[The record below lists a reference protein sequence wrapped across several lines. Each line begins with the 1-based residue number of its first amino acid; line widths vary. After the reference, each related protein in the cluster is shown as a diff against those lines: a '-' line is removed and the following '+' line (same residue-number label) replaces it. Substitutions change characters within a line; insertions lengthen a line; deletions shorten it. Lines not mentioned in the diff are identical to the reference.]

1 MKWIDVSLLKFDFE
15 CLFLIKKKYICKTQT
30 IYLKILNL
38 MTRAHLVFL
47 FSFPFL
53 LLNSIQAQNETG
65 SFSSPVVADE
75 MTQNP
80 EQNQLWRTGQSKY
93 SAKPK
98 HMWEFGLHGGTA
110 FIGGDVEASVPSG
123 YGFGIHLRKAINYTL
138 SWRVDA
144 TYQTSKGYDAR
155 LFNYLRTEKTYGQ
168 NIDQSPILVGYTNE
182 TINEDNILRNYKTD
196 IISVSIEGIL
206 NIGNILFHGP
216 SNKWN
221 LYTAI
226 GLGLNIPETGVD
238 LLDEN
243 GGLYDFYSLTVGQ
256 DNNTSQGR
264 KDIINNLKTLLDG
277 DFETPGGV
285 AKDVVS
291 FGDEK
296 DVIPHLSLSLGLSRK
311 LSKRINLGIEHRILL
326 SDNDLLDGFEM
337 LSPSAKTPSN
347 DIAHYTSL
355 RLGINIGSKEKRIEP
370 LYWVNPLDASFNDI
384 AELKQRPKFDL
395 TDSDGDGVIDMIDQE
410 ISTPAGC
417 PVDTRGITL
426 DSDGDGV
433 VDCKDEEPYSPPGY
447 EVSAAGI
454 AQVPQ
459 EYMAEDDVVALINQR
474 AGAMET
480 SLNWFLP
487 MIHFDLNKYY
497 IKPEFYGALHNIAAV
512 MRSHPD
518 VKVVAFGFADNRSP
532 TDYNNVLS
540 YNRAKE
546 AIDFLVSTY
555 NIPRERFILNFGGED
570 APLVSDLKDGYDIS
584 STDEFKHYMNR
595 RVEFHVA
602 TSTDTNM
609 ERPAGPE
616 AGQNTPG
623 SARSGAKFSGNYNSG
638 Y

>member
-1 MKWIDVSLLKFDFE
+1 
-15 CLFLIKKKYICKTQT
+15 
-30 IYLKILNL
+30 
-38 MTRAHLVFL
+38 MTRAHLVLL
-47 FSFPFL
+47 FSFPLL
-53 LLNSIQAQNETG
+53 LLNSLHAQTENG
-65 SFSSPVVADE
+65 SFSSPVIEDE

-98 HMWEFGLHGGTA
+98 NMWELGLHGGTA
-110 FIGGDVEASVPSG
+110 FISGDVEAGVLSG
-123 YGFGIHLRKAINYTL
+123 YGFGLHLRKAINYTL

-144 TYQTSKGYDAR
+144 TYQSSKGYDAR
-155 LFNYLRTEKTYGQ
+155 GFNFLAVEKTYYQ
-168 NIDQSPILVGYTNE
+168 NVDESPILVGYTDE
-182 TINEDNILRNYKTD
+182 TTNDDNINRNYKTGL
-196 IISVSIEGIL
+196 VSLSLEGIL

-226 GLGLNIPETGVD
+226 GLGLSIPDVGVD
-238 LLDEN
+238 LLDADGN
-243 GGLYDFYSLTVGQ
+243 LYDFTSVYGGL
-256 DNNTSQGR
+256 DLNTSEGR
-264 KDIINNLKTLLDG
+264 KQSIKNLKNLLDG
-277 DFETPGGV
+277 DYETPGGV
-285 AKDVVS
+285 ATDVIS

-296 DVIPHLSLSLGLSRK
+296 NVIPHMTISLGLSRK
-311 LSKRINLGIEHRILL
+311 LSKRINIGIEHRILL

-337 LSPSAKTPSN
+337 LSPRAKTPSN
-347 DIAHYTSL
+347 DIAQYTSI

-410 ISTPAGC
+410 INTPAGC

-447 EVSAAGI
+447 EVNADGV
-454 AQVPQ
+454 AQIPQ
-459 EYMAEDDVVALINQR
+459 QYLKEDEVVALINQR
-474 AGAMET
+474 AEAME
-480 SLNWFLP
+480 SNLNWFLP
-487 MIHFDLNKYY
+487 MIHFDLDKYY

-518 VKVVAFGFADNRSP
+518 VKVVAIGFADNRSP
-532 TDYNNVLS
+532 NDYNNVLS

-546 AIDFLVSTY
+546 AIDFLVNSY
-555 NIPRERFILNFGGED
+555 NIPRNRFILNFGGEET
-570 APLVSDLKDGYDIS
+570 PLVSNLSDKYTG
-584 STDEFKHYMNR
+584 STEEEFKHYMNR

-602 TSTDTNM
+602 TSTDTDM
-609 ERPAGPE
+609 GRPEGPE

-623 SARSGAKFSGNYNSG
+623 SARAGTKFSGNYNSG

>member
-1 MKWIDVSLLKFDFE
+1 
-15 CLFLIKKKYICKTQT
+15 
-30 IYLKILNL
+30 
-38 MTRAHLVFL
+38 MTRAHLVLL
-47 FSFPFL
+47 FSFPL
-53 LLNSIQAQNETG
+53 LFLNSLQAQNEGG
-65 SFSSPVVADE
+65 SFSSPVIADE

-98 HMWEFGLHGGTA
+98 NMWELGLHGGTA
-110 FIGGDVEASVPSG
+110 FIGGDVEASIPSG
-123 YGFGIHLRKAINYTL
+123 YGFGIHVRKAINYTL

-144 TYQTSKGYDAR
+144 TYQSSKGYDAR
-155 LFNYLRTEKTYGQ
+155 TFNFLGVEKTYSQ
-168 NIDQSPILVGYTNE
+168 NVDQSPILVGYTDQANPD
-182 TINEDNILRNYKTD
+182 DNIMRNYKTD
-196 IISVSIEGIL
+196 IVSLSLEGIL

-226 GLGLNIPETGVD
+226 GLGLSIPDVNVD
-238 LLDEN
+238 LLDAN
-243 GGLYDFYSLTVGQ
+243 GSLYDFNSTQAGL
-256 DNNTSQGR
+256 DLNTSEGR
-264 KDIINNLKTLLDG
+264 KESINNLKSLLDG
-277 DFETPGGV
+277 DYETPGGV
-285 AKDVVS
+285 ASDVIS
-291 FGDEK
+291 FGDK
-296 DVIPHLSLSLGLSRK
+296 KNVIPHLTIALGLSRK
-311 LSKRINLGIEHRILL
+311 LSKRINLGIEHRILI

-410 ISTPAGC
+410 INTPAGC

-447 EVSAAGI
+447 DVNTEGV

-459 EYMAEDDVVALINQR
+459 EYLNEDEVVALINQR
-474 AGAMET
+474 AEAME
-480 SLNWFLP
+480 SNLNWFLP

-497 IKPEFYGALHNIAAV
+497 VKPEFYGALHNIAAV

-518 VKVVAFGFADNRSP
+518 VKVVAYGFADNRSP

-546 AIDFLVSTY
+546 AIEFLVTNY
-555 NIPRERFILNFGGED
+555 NIPRNRFILNYGGEGSPIV
-570 APLVSDLKDGYDIS
+570 ANLKDGYDLS
-584 STDEFKHYMNR
+584 ASDEFKQYMNR

-602 TSTDTNM
+602 TSTDTDM
-609 ERPAGPE
+609 ARPEGPE
-616 AGQNTPG
+616 AGKNTPG
-623 SARSGAKFSGNYNSG
+623 SARPGTKFSGNYNSG

>member
-1 MKWIDVSLLKFDFE
+1 
-15 CLFLIKKKYICKTQT
+15 
-30 IYLKILNL
+30 
-38 MTRAHLVFL
+38 MTRAHLVLL
-47 FSFPFL
+47 FSFPLIF
-53 LLNSIQAQNETG
+53 LNSLQAQNEDSSMMSTG
-65 SFSSPVVADE
+65 VTDE

-98 HMWEFGLHGGTA
+98 HMWEFGLHGGSS
-110 FIGGDVEASVPSG
+110 FIGGDVEASIPSG

-138 SWRVDA
+138 SWRLDA
-144 TYQTSKGYDAR
+144 TYQTSKGFDPRSYNF
-155 LFNYLRTEKTYGQ
+155 LGVEKTYTQ
-168 NIDQSPILVGYTNE
+168 NVGDSPILVGYTD
-182 TINEDNILRNYKTD
+182 TSTPDDNIHRNYKTD
-196 IISVSIEGIL
+196 IISVTLEGIL

-226 GLGLNIPETGVD
+226 GLGVNIPEVGVD
-238 LLDEN
+238 LLNAD
-243 GGLYDFYSLTVGQ
+243 GGLYDFKSVTEGL
-256 DNNTSQGR
+256 DLNTADGR
-264 KDIINNLKTLLDG
+264 KESIKNLKSLLDG
-277 DFETPGGV
+277 DYETPGGV
-285 AKDVVS
+285 ASDVVS

-296 DVIPHLSLSLGLSRK
+296 NVIPHLSVSLGLSRK
-311 LSKRINLGIEHRILL
+311 LSKRINLGIEHRIFL

-337 LSPSAKTPSN
+337 LSPSSKTPSN

-410 ISTPAGC
+410 INTPAGC

-447 EVSAAGI
+447 EVNAEGV
-454 AQVPQ
+454 AQVPKD
-459 EYMAEDDVVALINQR
+459 YLDEDEVVALINQR
-474 AGAMET
+474 AEAME
-480 SLNWFLP
+480 SNLNWFLP

-512 MRSHPD
+512 MRSHPE
-518 VKVVAFGFADNRSP
+518 VKVVAIGFADNRSP
-532 TDYNNVLS
+532 SDYNNVLS

-546 AIDFLVSTY
+546 AINYLVSNY
-555 NIPRERFILNFGGED
+555 NIPRERFILNFGGEET
-570 APLVSDLKDGYDIS
+570 PLVSDLKDGYDIS
-584 STDEFKHYMNR
+584 SEDEFKHYMNR

-602 TSTDTNM
+602 TTTDKEM
-609 ERPAGPE
+609 DRPEGPE
-616 AGQNTPG
+616 AGYNTPG
-623 SARSGAKFSGNYNSG
+623 SARKGSKYSGNYNSG